1 MEKLIID
8 YNALSLSRSCD
19 SKVDVFTALTF
30 NITLLEYLKRN
41 KISVN
46 SKGYSSNTYKIAAF
60 LNIGSDRQ

>member
-1 MEKLIID
+1 MHVEKLIID

-30 NITLLEYLKRN
+30 NTLLEYLNRN

-46 SKGYSSNTYKIAAF
+46 SQKDIRVI
-60 LNIGSDRQ
+60 LIR

>member
-30 NITLLEYLKRN
+30 NTLLEYLNRN

-46 SKGYSSNTYKIAAF
+46 SRGYLSNTYKIAAF
-60 LNIGSDRQ
+60 LNLGSDRP

>member
-1 MEKLIID
+1 MHMEKLIID

-30 NITLLEYLKRN
+30 NTLLEYLNRN

-46 SKGYSSNTYKIAAF
+46 SQKDIRVI
-60 LNIGSDRQ
+60 LIGLLLF

>member
-19 SKVDVFTALTF
+19 SNVDVFTALTF

-60 LNIGSDRQ
+60 LNLGSDRQ